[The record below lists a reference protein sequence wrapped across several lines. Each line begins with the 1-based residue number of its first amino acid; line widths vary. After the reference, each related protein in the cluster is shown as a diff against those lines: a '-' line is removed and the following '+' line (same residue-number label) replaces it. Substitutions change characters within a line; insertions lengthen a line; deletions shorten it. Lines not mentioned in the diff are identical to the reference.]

1 MRGNMRFNISEV
13 ILDKILKEKE
23 KEITGY
29 AYEKYKYVDFILFL
43 FSQLAD
49 MFSIR
54 GLVNL
59 IYSEPLEY
67 NEHPYKYNGS
77 FSKAKMIVFLLN
89 KDDSYLL
96 WLIKKLIDYDGK

>member
-1 MRGNMRFNISEV
+1 MRFNISEV

-23 KEITGY
+23 KDITGY

-49 MFSIR
+49 NFSIR
-54 GLVNL
+54 SLINL

-77 FSKAKMIVFLLN
+77 FSKTKMIVFLLN
-89 KDDSYLL
+89 KDDNYLL
-96 WLIKKLIDYDGK
+96 WLIKRLIDYDGK

>member
-1 MRGNMRFNISEV
+1 MKFKISEFM
-13 ILDKILKEKE
+13 LDKILKEKE

-43 FSQLAD
+43 FNQLANR
-49 MFSIR
+49 FSIS
-54 GLVNL
+54 GLVKL

-89 KDDSYLL
+89 KDDNYLL
-96 WLIKKLIDYDGK
+96 WLIKKLIDYEGNK

>member
-1 MRGNMRFNISEV
+1 MCKMKFNMSEFV
-13 ILDKILKEKE
+13 LDKMLKEKE

-29 AYEKYKYVDFILFL
+29 AYEKYKYADFILFL
-43 FSQLAD
+43 FNQLAD
-49 MFSIR
+49 KFSVK

-77 FSKAKMIVFLLN
+77 FSKTKMITFLLN
-89 KDDSYLL
+89 KDNNYLL
-96 WLIKKLIDYDGK
+96 WVIKKLIDYEGK